1 MILKAVGLFG
11 KRRMAAM
18 KKWIKTMIPM
28 LTLALVLLI
37 PGMHAFAAVCG
48 VYFLRK
54 QEIGK

>member
-1 MILKAVGLFG
+1 
-11 KRRMAAM
+11 M

-37 PGMHAFAAVCG
+37 PGMLAFAAVCG